1 MLGVACMHVTDYF
14 ENRPDETEIVLSGV
28 SGGIS
33 QPVPVV
39 LNEEH
44 TLKLYRGDTL
54 LHCFVC
60 SPCELGELCAGW
72 LLTEGY
78 PGGSV
83 EVSSDG
89 HTAVVQGIPTSPA
102 APEAICLPC
111 KISASTG
118 EMLALFNEASDKYA
132 RSHGIHEC
140 VIKGK
145 DFQILRIDIGRHNA
159 IDKAVGAAVLA
170 GHTLNG
176 AVMFTSGRINVQTV
190 KKAVRCKIGCL
201 MSKAVITHDALLLAE
216 ELGLKVLF
224 SVKEDSYITK

>member
-1 MLGVACMHVTDYF
+1 MKVTDLF
-14 ENRPDETEIVLSGV
+14 ENRPDETGVVLSGV
-28 SGGIS
+28 SGGVNR
-33 QPVPVV
+33 PVPVV

-44 TLKLYRGDTL
+44 TLKLYREDTL

-60 SPCELGELCAGW
+60 SPSELGAICAGW

-78 PGGSV
+78 SGDCV

-89 HTAVVQGIPTSPA
+89 HTAIAQGIPTTPTEPEKFSP
-102 APEAICLPC
+102 PC
-111 KISASTG
+111 AVSVSIN
-118 EMLALFNEASDKYA
+118 EMLALFNKASDKYE

-140 VIKGK
+140 VIKGNGWH
-145 DFQILRIDIGRHNA
+145 ILRTDIGRHNA

-170 GHTLNG
+170 GYDLGG

-190 KKAVRCKIGCL
+190 KKAARCKIGCL
-201 MSKAVITHDALLLAE
+201 MSKAVITRDALLLAE

-224 SVKEDSYITK
+224 SVKENSYTTK